1 MIDAPVAIVT
11 GASRGIGRAVAEG
24 LAADGYKTIL
34 IARSKDALKRVGL
47 EIVLKLS
54 LEKSLTPDLCALDVT
69 DEATVQ
75 SALKQI
81 VETHGRIDVLVNNAG
96 QWLDGSLD
104 APTEQVRTLLDVNV
118 LAPYVLLRAVV
129 PLMKEQG
136 SGYLFNVASRAGT
149 YGFAESGIYCASKF
163 ALVGLSDSLYRE
175 LAPLGIK
182 VTAICPGWVNTDM
195 AIEAGTSLAA
205 ADMIQPA
212 DIAQTIH
219 YLLHLS
225 PCVCIK
231 EIVLGSHLS
240 TV

>member
-11 GASRGIGRAVAEG
+11 GASRGIGRAIAEG

-34 IARSKDALKRVGL
+34 MARSKDALKRVAF
-47 EIVLKLS
+47 EIVLKLG
-54 LEKSLTPDLCALDVT
+54 LEKALTPDLCALDVT

-75 SALKQI
+75 STLKHI
-81 VETHGRIDVLVNNAG
+81 VETYGRIDVLVNNAG

-104 APTEQVRTLLDVNV
+104 ASTDQVRTLFEVNL
-118 LAPYVLLRAVV
+118 LAPYLLLRAVV
-129 PLMKEQG
+129 PLMKERG

-149 YGFAESGIYCASKF
+149 VGFPESGTYCASKF
-163 ALVGLSDSLYRE
+163 ALVGLSDSLHRE
-175 LAPLGIK
+175 LAPMGIK

-205 ADMIQPA
+205 GDMIQPA

-225 PCVCIK
+225 PSVCIK
-231 EIVLGSHLS
+231 DIVLGSHLS
-240 TV
+240 VV